1 MADGSPGN
9 VREKIV
15 TLNSLQP
22 PETEG
27 LESAGRAGE
36 ETPASQLAL
45 ARYYQIMERLRQ
57 ETEEKGSNLLVTVPD
72 RETSLVQSELAR
84 QAAADRALPAG
95 GLEVKF
101 GTGLAGGDWFGWMS
115 SLLDWVD
122 RCKAHPIVRPAT
134 TKTSVLAGRRER
146 CARRR
151 LGHGPVR
158 RAEDRQPDRKDR
170 RLRPA
175 VTPGRRLLLG
185 NRARRTG
192 AVPGLV
198 AVRRRGS

>member
-57 ETEEKGSNLLVTVPD
+57 ETEEKGANLLVTVPD
-72 RETSLVQSELAR
+72 RPLG
-84 QAAADRALPAG
+84 PAG
-95 GLEVKF
+95 QLRAHGAEP
-101 GTGLAGGDWFGWMS
+101 ARSDWR
-115 SLLDWVD
+115 LD
-122 RCKAHPIVRPAT
+122 
-134 TKTSVLAGRRER
+134 G
-146 CARRR
+146 
-151 LGHGPVR
+151 
-158 RAEDRQPDRKDR
+158 
-170 RLRPA
+170 
-175 VTPGRRLLLG
+175 
-185 NRARRTG
+185 
-192 AVPGLV
+192 
-198 AVRRRGS
+198 